1 MLKKLKILIPIL
13 VCFCL
18 ILSGCSIGNNTG
30 VSTNENSSEN
40 KVSSET
46 QSTENK
52 NENAFPT
59 AYATIIENLI
69 SAYPWNNDTVN
80 VVPQN
85 PELSYM
91 YASAS
96 SLSDIGFALIDFDSD
111 GQKELI
117 LTNIKTNSVYDMY
130 TYINNEAV
138 QVFSGGQRYYFVLR
152 ENNVI
157 ENQWSDSA
165 AISGTDFFK
174 LSGNKLE
181 LIERFTLDAIYALE
195 TNRIPDATSATAENC
210 LYKSKSDNKKDYIEI
225 NNEQMQSEIGNYE
238 KSAQKLL
245 INYTPIEKYKEYK
258 G

>member
-18 ILSGCSIGNNTG
+18 ILSGCSSDNNND
-30 VSTNENSSEN
+30 VITNEISSEN
-40 KVSSET
+40 TLSSET

-69 SAYPWNNDTVN
+69 SAYPWNNGTVN

-130 TYINNEAV
+130 TYKNSQAV
-138 QVFSGGQRYYFVLR
+138 QLFSGGQRNYFVLR

-157 ENQWSDSA
+157 ENHWSDSA
-165 AISGTDFFK
+165 AISGTDF
-174 LSGNKLE
+174 LRLANGKLE
-181 LIERFTLDAIYALE
+181 LIERFTLDATYALE
-195 TNRIPDATSATAENC
+195 TGRIKDAAEATSENC
-210 LYKSKSDNKKDYIEI
+210 LYKSKSQNKKDYEPITAE
-225 NNEQMQSEIGNYE
+225 NYD
-238 KSAQKLL
+238 AQLKA
-245 INYTPIEKYKEYK
+245 YTDKNSPIDISYTSLESYKNSK
-258 G
+258 

>member
-130 TYINNEAV
+130 TYKNSQAV
-138 QVFSGGQRYYFVLR
+138 QLFSGGQRYYFVLR

-165 AISGTDFFK
+165 AISGTDFYK
-174 LSGNKLE
+174 ISGDKLE
-181 LIERFTLDAIYALE
+181 LIERFTLDATYALE
-195 TNRIPDATSATAENC
+195 TGRIKDAAEATSENC
-210 LYKSKSDNKKDYIEI
+210 LYKSKSQNKKDYEPITAE
-225 NNEQMQSEIGNYE
+225 NYD
-238 KSAQKLL
+238 AQLKA
-245 INYTPIEKYKEYK
+245 YTDKNSPIDISYTSLESYKNSK
-258 G
+258 